1 MYQATRY
8 ATDNTP
14 YAYSRYFYDTL
25 GNLTTRYNWRGYR
38 TTYSHDAEG
47 RQTSRTEASGTS
59 SAKTVSTTWDTQLNK
74 PLVITEPNR
83 ITEYT
88 YDSEGR
94 LLNKTVRP
102 NM

>member
-1 MYQATRY
+1 MYKATRY

-14 YAYSRYFYDTL
+14 YTYARYYYDAL
-25 GNLTTRYNWRGYR
+25 GNLTYRYNWRGYK
-38 TTYSHDAEG
+38 TTYSHDGDG

-59 SAKTVSTTWDTQLNK
+59 SAKTVTTSWDAQLNK
-74 PLVITEPNR
+74 PLVVTEPNR

-94 LLNKTVRP
+94 LLSKTQRP
-102 NM
+102 SP